1 MGVQARMIP
10 IAGSNSPHSRGSV
23 SCSKICASD
32 TVVSEMMRSIL
43 KTLALKVKRL
53 AENDKAVAET
63 AHPMP
68 IVKVIVR
75 AILTRSFN
83 FFKDQI

>member
-1 MGVQARMIP
+1 
-10 IAGSNSPHSRGSV
+10 
-23 SCSKICASD
+23 
-32 TVVSEMMRSIL
+32 MMRSIL